1 MPSLLCRGMPAS
13 AGTKPRMLKPV
24 RVRQIASDL
33 PRRVRA
39 TLRIEQQPRRF
50 ARARRHHHRLA
61 PHLLLGARRLIDI
74 RNGGDLAVAAV
85 ISSRAIAPV
94 ITVSLPVFIAGKIIA
109 WLDENADAV
118 WQPRPHCP
126 Q

>member
-1 MPSLLCRGMPAS
+1 MRVALSTYETAVTLPSPS
-13 AGTKPRMLKPV
+13 
-24 RVRQIASDL
+24 
-33 PRRVRA
+33 
-39 TLRIEQQPRRF
+39 
-50 ARARRHHHRLA
+50 
-61 PHLLLGARRLIDI
+61 
-74 RNGGDLAVAAV
+74 V

-94 ITVSLPVFIAGKIIA
+94 MTVSLPVFIAGKIIA